1 MNGIIIIDKPQEWTS
16 NDVVSR
22 LRRVFNTRRIGHG
35 GTLDPM
41 ATGVL
46 PVFVGRATRGVE
58 FFEHAEKVYEATLR
72 FGLTTDTEDITGKT
86 ISECEVHL
94 TEEALLNVLPQF
106 RGDILQVPPMY
117 SAIKVNG
124 QKLYDLARKG
134 REVERQPRPITIH
147 ELELL
152 DFSGNEAR
160 LRVRCSKGTYIR
172 TLCKDIGEALGCG
185 GCMAALRRVEAG
197 EYTLEGSIPLRQ
209 LLDISEAG
217 GDVEHLLRPVDTMF
231 ASHPKLGLNEKQAR
245 LVKNGNAFGSD
256 CADGTYRVYAPDGE
270 FLALCRAGDGKVSTI
285 KSFFEV

>member
-86 ISECEVHL
+86 ITECEVHL
-94 TEEALLNVLPQF
+94 TEEDLLAVLPKF

-134 REVERQPRPITIH
+134 REVERQARPITIH

-152 DFSGNEAR
+152 EFTGIEAR

-185 GCMAALRRVEAG
+185 GCEAFN
-197 EYTLEGSIPLRQ
+197 SR
-209 LLDISEAG
+209 G
-217 GDVEHLLRPVDTMF
+217 G
-231 ASHPKLGLNEKQAR
+231 
-245 LVKNGNAFGSD
+245 
-256 CADGTYRVYAPDGE
+256 
-270 FLALCRAGDGKVSTI
+270 
-285 KSFFEV
+285 

>member
-58 FFEHAEKVYEATLR
+58 FFEHAQKVYETTIR
-72 FGLTTDTEDITGKT
+72 FGLTTDTEDITGK
-86 ISECEVHL
+86 VL
-94 TEEALLNVLPQF
+94 TENQVSLMESDLLAVLPKF

-134 REVERQPRPITIH
+134 REVERQARPITIH

-152 DFSGNEAR
+152 EFAGNEAR

-197 EYTLEGSIPLRQ
+197 EYTLQGSIPLRQ

-217 GDVEHLLRPVDTMF
+217 EDVEHFLRPVDTMF
-231 ASHPKLGLNEKQAR
+231 ASHPKLKLNEKQAR
-245 LVKNGNAFGSD
+245 LVKNGNAFTD
-256 CADGTYRVYAPDGE
+256 TCADGTYRVYAPDGE
-270 FLALCRAGDGKVSTI
+270 FLALCKAEGGKVSTI